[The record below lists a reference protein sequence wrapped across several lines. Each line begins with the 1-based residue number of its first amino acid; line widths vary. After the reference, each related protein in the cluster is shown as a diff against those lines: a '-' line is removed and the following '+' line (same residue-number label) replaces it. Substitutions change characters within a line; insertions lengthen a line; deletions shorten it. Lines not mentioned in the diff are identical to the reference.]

1 MTEVH
6 GFCDPR
12 FQPLRDLFQSNLDS
26 GIDEGGSLAATL
38 NGEFVVDL
46 WGGVRDRKRTKPW
59 ERNTLCFVFSTG
71 KTMVNILL
79 LVDRG
84 LLDLDAPIARYW
96 PEFGRNGKQNVTTR
110 QVLIHQSGLPGFGRS
125 IGFTEV
131 HDWDHMIGVVE
142 DAALWFEP
150 GTASCYSPIIYGF
163 ILGELVHRLSGKP
176 FDRFF
181 ADDIAGPLEAD
192 FHFGVDAAAD
202 QARVSEVW
210 WPDTKFTSETAL
222 GDRAMSEPEPGEW
235 VVPDRMA
242 AVIPASNGI
251 GNARSLARVGAMLAM
266 GGELDGRRYLSRG
279 IVDEAS
285 REQSYAEDAL
295 LGWCRL
301 GLGFGLDS
309 PNLRRRHRRRSTGAA
324 TGDRVSPWTCPPV

>member
-1 MTEVH
+1 M
-6 GFCDPR
+6 
-12 FQPLRDLFQSNLDS
+12 
-26 GIDEGGSLAATL
+26 
-38 NGEFVVDL
+38 
-46 WGGVRDRKRTKPW
+46 
-59 ERNTLCFVFSTG
+59 
-71 KTMVNILL
+71 
-79 LVDRG
+79 
-84 LLDLDAPIARYW
+84 
-96 PEFGRNGKQNVTTR
+96 
-110 QVLIHQSGLPGFGRS
+110 
-125 IGFTEV
+125 
-131 HDWDHMIGVVE
+131 
-142 DAALWFEP
+142 
-150 GTASCYSPIIYGF
+150 
-163 ILGELVHRLSGKP
+163 
-176 FDRFF
+176 
-181 ADDIAGPLEAD
+181 EAD

-309 PNLRRRHRRRSTGAA
+309 PEFAAPTPTTFHWGGYGGSCLTMDMPTGLSFGFVPNRLLLGDEIIEPRLGQLWTTLGEISRHLPLAQNA
-324 TGDRVSPWTCPPV
+324 